1 MSESFEL
8 VFKPNLKLIWFNK
21 FYTRSNKSVAS
32 SLQNETR
39 YPQKNNLVMVFYPIK
54 HNNNNCYY
62 ENEYINKIES
72 LTDFTDTKNIDIL
85 LKIAKTIFDN
95 YQICIYKKWYIVENN
110 KSKIIKKIYEDIDI
124 DNINS
129 PSSNDENEIVSVID
143 ILNKL
148 AYLADIKPVILFSKK
163 FGNKNIVI
171 EKHYE
176 ECIKNNKFIRLGE
189 RDELLSK
196 EKLNNILYYNGLI
209 KGLDCNVRGID
220 TKLFDDIICSLICLE
235 GFSEEMLVYINK
247 VCNKF
252 LKSINWY
259 SK

>member
-1 MSESFEL
+1 MSKSFEL
-8 VFKPNLKLIWFNK
+8 TFKPNNPDIIWFSE
-21 FYTRSNKSVAS
+21 FYTCSNKSVTS
-32 SLQNETR
+32 SFQNKTK

-54 HNNNNCYY
+54 HD
-62 ENEYINKIES
+62 NEYINKIEY
-72 LTDFTDTKNIDIL
+72 LIDFTDTKNIDIL

-95 YQICIYKKWYIVENN
+95 YQIYIYKEWHIVEDN
-110 KSKIIKKIYEDIDI
+110 KYNITKKIYDDIDI
-124 DNINS
+124 DNINF

-148 AYLADIKPVILFSKK
+148 AYLADIKPVILLSKMFS
-163 FGNKNIVI
+163 NKNTVI

-189 RDELLSK
+189 KDELLSK

-209 KGLDCNVRGID
+209 EGLNCNVRGID
-220 TKLFDDIICSLICLE
+220 TKLFDDIICNLIYLK
-235 GFSEEMLVYINK
+235 GFNKEILVYINK
-247 VCNKF
+247 VCNEF
-252 LKSINWY
+252 LKNINSY